1 MIEVLIWFI
10 LIVWGVYLVCI
21 IYNIISNLIFEIKES
36 KDVTVYASEEEK
48 EKKMKEM
55 GEEIYKRKMK
65 SLVIVEHNGWRY
77 IWPQDFSHF
86 FLPLKDG
93 NKAMYS
99 LTDGYILKG
108 IENVPVMKVW
118 DDFFQD
124 FLKLVYTVNG
134 SSILWIN
141 GLK

>member
-1 MIEVLIWFI
+1 MVDVLIWFI
-10 LIVWGVYLVCI
+10 LIIWGVYIACI
-21 IYNIISNLIFEIKES
+21 IYNIIDNIIFEIKEG
-36 KDVTVYASEEEK
+36 KNFTVYASEEEK
-48 EKKMKEM
+48 EKKMKER
-55 GEEIYKRKMK
+55 GEEIYKKKVK

-77 IWPQDFSHF
+77 IWPQDFSNF

-99 LTDGYILKG
+99 LTNGYLLKG
-108 IENVPVMKVW
+108 IENVPVIKVW
-118 DDFFQD
+118 DEFFQD